1 MQYKPPMSASTPV
14 NYTMT
19 NGWFIDEG
27 SLQYLQTGGLAT
39 NGWDNGVY
47 AGSGVLLL
55 AFGATYT
62 AAVAGD
68 IGKTVVQGGNTGTLL
83 AYDNT
88 AKYWWVRPVSGT
100 LVAGST
106 TITSGTGA
114 GTSTAVT
121 TGEALFSNVY
131 TLGSPLQAGTQL
143 YISQGGSAPITS
155 YWSTGHV
162 DLVLPVKRAGAV
174 INAGQITVY
183 AREFGNSFNYYTIDL
198 SGGGRNPVPIS
209 TQADSSVV
217 DSAATVAA
225 FTGFTMTYGTVSK
238 NLNNGAGA
246 KNYDLVI
253 DCGGQSVLH
262 LYEWLQ
268 YQTARGRTAT
278 TNTNGIQGQLYLG
291 LAGYTPNAAAPFGSF
306 AGGKFFGS
314 QGIWVQNMASGDVQN
329 YQLIADDG
337 STQVPPNIVSISI
350 TGLVSGDQVLVARS
364 AGSGS
369 TAINYTQYTLAASG
383 NASGS
388 GTVTVSGSIG
398 SDEPQAGTLRIKNAS
413 GTYDRYVYSAWSGST
428 FTLSGTLTATY
439 NSATMFVP
447 LIDATAAGASVSNSL
462 IYAANINDVVRVR
475 RYASGAGNSIL
486 PFESSGVVTST
497 GQSVSAIRTVDA
509 VAT

>member
-1 MQYKPPMSASTPV
+1 M
-14 NYTMT
+14 
-19 NGWFIDEG
+19 
-27 SLQYLQTGGLAT
+27 
-39 NGWDNGVY
+39 
-47 AGSGVLLL
+47 
-55 AFGATYT
+55 
-62 AAVAGD
+62 
-68 IGKTVVQGGNTGTLL
+68 
-83 AYDNT
+83 
-88 AKYWWVRPVSGT
+88 
-100 LVAGST
+100 
-106 TITSGTGA
+106 
-114 GTSTAVT
+114 
-121 TGEALFSNVY
+121 
-131 TLGSPLQAGTQL
+131 GTQ
-143 YISQGGSAPITS
+143 P
-155 YWSTGHV
+155 
-162 DLVLPVKRAGAV
+162 R
-174 INAGQITVY
+174 
-183 AREFGNSFNYYTIDL
+183 
-198 SGGGRNPVPIS
+198 
-209 TQADSSVV
+209 
-217 DSAATVAA
+217 
-225 FTGFTMTYGTVSK
+225 
-238 NLNNGAGA
+238 
-246 KNYDLVI
+246 
-253 DCGGQSVLH
+253 
-262 LYEWLQ
+262 
-268 YQTARGRTAT
+268 
-278 TNTNGIQGQLYLG
+278 
-291 LAGYTPNAAAPFGSF
+291 
-306 AGGKFFGS
+306 
-314 QGIWVQNMASGDVQN
+314 
-329 YQLIADDG
+329 